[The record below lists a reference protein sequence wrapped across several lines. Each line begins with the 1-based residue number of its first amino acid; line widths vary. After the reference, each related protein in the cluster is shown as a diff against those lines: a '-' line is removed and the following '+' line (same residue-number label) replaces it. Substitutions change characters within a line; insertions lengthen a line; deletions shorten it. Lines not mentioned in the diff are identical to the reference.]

1 MEKKENETTKER
13 LLEAAGEIFAQQG
26 YNSATIRD
34 ICRSAGAHVGAVNYH
49 FRDKEGLYK
58 AVIEYS
64 SLHSE
69 QKYPI
74 DMGVTESSSPEEK
87 LEIFI
92 RSFISRILDDDT
104 PAWRGKLMAMEIAN
118 PTNAIDQVIEKS
130 SRPLKLYLMQIVS
143 EFLYGKKEPDNKN
156 RVKVFTA
163 ATNITGQCVHYFI
176 GREFIERLCP
186 KDFNI
191 EDIDFITK
199 EIFDF
204 SIGGLEKLRSGEN
217 K

>member
-1 MEKKENETTKER
+1 MEKKENETTKQR
-13 LLEAAGEIFAQQG
+13 LLEAAGEIFARQG

-49 FRDKEGLYK
+49 FRDKEGLYE

-64 SLHSE
+64 SLQSE
-69 QKYPI
+69 QKYPF

-87 LEIFI
+87 LENFI
-92 RSFISRILDDDT
+92 RSFLLRIFDDDT

-130 SRPLKLYLMQIVS
+130 SRPLNIYLMEIVS
-143 EFLYGKKEPDNKN
+143 ELLYGVKTPDEKN
-156 RVKVFTA
+156 RLRIFTA
-163 ATNITGQCVHYFI
+163 ATNIIGQCVHYFI

-186 KDFNI
+186 KEFDI

-199 EIFDF
+199 EIYKF
-204 SIGGLEKLRSGEN
+204 SIGGLENLKADE